1 MQELREL
8 LLAPDVDA
16 HHAFPVS
23 FILLAD
29 AQLPLAQALVLEP
42 RATLELLEEALG
54 HAQMARLGQM
64 ETSGDATERA
74 AAAAAAVFKEL
85 AHVRMHGFPWDM
97 AGPAAAAAAGGRGG
111 GREPHVR
118 RPAVN
123 AVGSHHLNMLI
134 TISGTMVRAG
144 AVKMLEYKKV
154 WGASRCSSMRR
165 WGRSSASR
173 MSRTRRGPPP
183 LEHQSTG
190 RASLPE
196 GYPLVVTDD

>member
-42 RATLELLEEALG
+42 RATLELMEEALG

-64 ETSGDATERA
+64 QASGDATERA
-74 AAAAAAVFKEL
+74 EAAVFKEL
-85 AHVRMHGFPWDM
+85 AHVRIHGFPWDM
-97 AGPAAAAAAGGRGG
+97 AGPAAATAAGGRGG

-154 WGASRCSSMRR
+154 RGASRCSS
-165 WGRSSASR
+165 
-173 MSRTRRGPPP
+173 TRRCG
-183 LEHQSTG
+183 G
-190 RASLPE
+190 RQDA
-196 GYPLVVTDD
+196 